1 MAPLPPLLASVL
13 NDLVTQVSGASG
25 ALLASVDG
33 FGLAHS
39 ASMPDEPAHPAMLAA
54 AVGLAH
60 QLAAMGGGD
69 TLRQLVLEHD
79 RGLVVVWP
87 CGAGRVL
94 AVLAAKTVDQRMMR
108 RAVHDRMTLLSGKA
122 Q

>member
-1 MAPLPPLLASVL
+1 MSA
-13 NDLVTQVSGASG
+13 

-39 ASMPDEPAHPAMLAA
+39 SSMVDEPAHPAMLAA

-60 QLAAMGGGD
+60 QLAAMGDGSS
-69 TLRQLVLEHD
+69 LRQLVVEHD

-87 CGAGRVL
+87 TGTGRVL
-94 AVLAAKTVDQRMMR
+94 AVLAATAVDQRMLR
-108 RAVHDRMTLLSGKA
+108 RAVYDRMDLLSGDKR
-122 Q
+122 